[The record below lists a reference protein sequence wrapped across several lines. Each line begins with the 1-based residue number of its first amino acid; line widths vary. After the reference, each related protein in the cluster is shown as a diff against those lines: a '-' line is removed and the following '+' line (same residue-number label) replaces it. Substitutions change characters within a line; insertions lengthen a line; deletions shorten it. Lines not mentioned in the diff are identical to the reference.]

1 MDEAETAL
9 LTRFR
14 SHLSAERRA
23 SPHTVAA
30 YRRDL
35 GQLLAYCRDHGVARW
50 VDLDTPGVRGFLA
63 QRHRAGLSPASLQRS
78 LSAVRAFYRFLV
90 REGLA
95 ARDPVA
101 DVRAPK
107 RRRTLPKALD
117 ADRMTQFLDGAER
130 TPPKD
135 ALVAVRDQAM
145 LELFYSSGLRLAELV
160 GLNMGDIDAA
170 EGEARVTGKGHKM
183 RIVPVGRQALQAL
196 AQWLGVRAQLAP
208 AGENALFVSR
218 RGRRLSA
225 SAVQQRVRQVAR
237 RRGLDARVHP
247 HMLRHSFATHL
258 LESSGN
264 LRAVQEM
271 LGHAN
276 IATTQIYTHLD
287 FQHLAQVYD
296 SAHPRARRKRGDDTD
311 A

>member
-1 MDEAETAL
+1 MDQAETAL
-9 LTRFR
+9 LARFR

-23 SPHTVAA
+23 SAHTVAA
-30 YRRDL
+30 YQRDL
-35 GQLLAYCRDHGVARW
+35 AQLLAYCRDHGVVRW
-50 VDLDTPGVRGFLA
+50 ADLDTPGVRGFLA
-63 QRHRAGLSPASLQRS
+63 QRHRAGLSPASLQRT
-78 LSAVRAFYRFLV
+78 LSAVRAFYRFLI

-130 TPPKD
+130 TPAKD

-160 GLNMGDIDAA
+160 GLNMGDVDAA
-170 EGEARVTGKGHKM
+170 EGEARVTGKGRKM
-183 RIVPVGRQALQAL
+183 RIVPVGRPALQAL
-196 AQWLGVRAQLAP
+196 SQWLGVRSKLAP

-237 RRGLDARVHP
+237 RRGLDAKVHP

-296 SAHPRARRKRGDDTD
+296 SAHPRARRKRGDDSD